1 MAIHKLVFCLASLI
15 VLNVSPAC
23 CAPQGFMN
31 FGWPAQQDYNQ
42 RLPAQAF
49 TPTETAPIPAPAMAG
64 LWSPPVP
71 EVAEP
76 LNRQTVTAVQP
87 PKLHKKFPVPQ
98 SRLSNGSASR
108 LSKQQTKINVEKA
121 TTEKPVSDDDTDLS
135 KPINAVE
142 SAALPEEKLQLQKVA
157 TKLTPKEEKDD
168 QRLLEFIPAGVA
180 ALGAALGRE
189 GCRLKAACLAGG
201 LIPSSIQGRDMML
214 LAAETLVPAEWKEVF
229 QAAKSSMIER
239 RDCSSFTCF

>member
-76 LNRQTVTAVQP
+76 LNRQTVTVVQP

-108 LSKQQTKINVEKA
+108 LSKQQT
-121 TTEKPVSDDDTDLS
+121 S
-135 KPINAVE
+135 K
-142 SAALPEEKLQLQKVA
+142 
-157 TKLTPKEEKDD
+157 
-168 QRLLEFIPAGVA
+168 
-180 ALGAALGRE
+180 
-189 GCRLKAACLAGG
+189 
-201 LIPSSIQGRDMML
+201 
-214 LAAETLVPAEWKEVF
+214 
-229 QAAKSSMIER
+229 KSTQSH
-239 RDCSSFTCF
+239 SF